1 MSLDAQSKERLV
13 QMLLYEVPVKQIAS
27 ALGIS
32 EGRVSQLSEEEEVRE
47 RLSLATLEHMEEDRS
62 INDGWNSVEAVAL
75 TTLLEGMQF
84 NKDPDFALK
93 AAMTAN
99 RAQRRG
105 QLHNQPLNGQVGTR
119 AVIILNNTFVKRLQ
133 QISVNGAADD
143 GSPRTIESNEGNGS
157 VLASKTDFLPAQH
170 VEKLLLRRADGEGV
184 DEDTRV
190 PDLLSAV
197 GDLANSILFPDLPEL
212 VPAE

>member
-1 MSLDAQSKERLV
+1 MLDEQTKERLV

-32 EGRVSQLSEEEEVRE
+32 EGRVSQLSEEENIRE
-47 RLSLATLEHMEEDRS
+47 RVSLATLEHMEEDRS
-62 INDGWNSVEAVAL
+62 INDGWNSVEAIAL
-75 TTLLEGMQF
+75 TTLLDTMKY
-84 NKDPDFALK
+84 NKDADFALK

-105 QLHNQPLNGQVGTR
+105 QLHNQPLNGQVGAR
-119 AVIILNNTFVKRLQ
+119 AVVILNANFVERLQ
-133 QISVNGAADD
+133 QVSVNGVAAEVGDN
-143 GSPRTIESNEGNGS
+143 GSPRAIENEKGDGS

-170 VEKLLLRRADGEGV
+170 VSKLLLRSADGGKA
-184 DEDTRV
+184 DEEEKV

-197 GDLANSILFPDLPEL
+197 GDLANSIMFPDL